1 MVAHAGLVQDI
12 PDLNVEALVFD
23 VFGTLVDWRTS
34 LIDDLAA
41 FGNARGLVVD
51 WPALVDL
58 WRAAYVPSM
67 DRVRRGEL
75 PWTTLDALHR
85 TSFDALA
92 NDFGIGAALDE
103 AARRWC
109 ADRWHRLRPW
119 PDTVTGL
126 ARLRARYV
134 LGTLSNGNVR
144 LLTDLAKSAPL
155 PVDVIFSAELFRR
168 YKPDPE
174 VYRGAAELL
183 ATAPGR
189 VMMVAAHTGDLH
201 AAAREGMRTAF
212 VARPAEY
219 GPHHPADVAADG
231 EFDVSVRDL
240 GELADRLGA

>member
-1 MVAHAGLVQDI
+1 MVTHAGVVQNI
-12 PDLNVEALVFD
+12 PDVVEALVFD

-51 WPALVDL
+51 WPALVDA
-58 WRAAYVPSM
+58 WRGAYVPSM

-92 NDFGIGAALDE
+92 SDFGIGAALDE
-103 AARRWC
+103 SARRWC
-109 ADRWHRLRPW
+109 VDRWHRLRPW

-126 ARLRARYV
+126 TRLRARFV

-144 LLTDLAKSAPL
+144 LLADLAKSAPL
-155 PVDVIFSAELFRR
+155 PVDVIFSAELFRH
-168 YKPDPE
+168 YKPDAE
-174 VYRGAAELL
+174 VYRGAVELL
-183 ATAPGR
+183 ATAPER
-189 VMMVAAHTGDLH
+189 VMMVAAHNGDLH

-219 GPHHPADVAADG
+219 GPHQTGDFAADAGVDVA
-231 EFDVSVRDL
+231 VRDL